1 MKYEEL
7 NDLAFDLYSICHRY
21 VKFIN
26 CNRETQRV
34 SPRQLTSTPAQA
46 LQALHGSQNSGGRG
60 RSPASN
66 NMITSNI
73 NSDGLPNFNHENSNA
88 SSNMVA
94 AASAALS
101 AAAALD
107 PLLQVR
113 L

>member
-1 MKYEEL
+1 MKNFAL
-7 NDLAFDLYSICHRY
+7 DLYRSCHRN

-46 LQALHGSQNSGGRG
+46 LQALHGSQNSGSRG

-73 NSDGLPNFNHENSNA
+73 NSDGLPNFNHENSNT